1 MKTQH
6 RRVTT
11 AAVLERPEIE
21 HADRLAT
28 MHERFPLL
36 SNSLLDFV
44 VVLDLEGNRVF
55 ETHPSDQT
63 SGHPHVLNGDSPFG
77 EVHPDDREKLT
88 QVVRETIISG
98 VGHHVEFRVLIPNG
112 DIRFVESQTN
122 VLWDKQG
129 KPSRVVIVSRDITER
144 RKALAGFRS
153 MAEATSDWLWEID
166 VDGMYTY
173 SSPKVKDLLGYEP
186 SEIVGRKPIDFMIPE
201 DAARIAAEMEE
212 AMRTRRPFLNVENR
226 NLQKGGCVVA
236 LETSGVPVVDHRGVL
251 QGYRGINRDIT
262 ERKRVEE
269 QLRKLSR
276 AVEQSPASIVI
287 TGITGDIEYVN
298 PRTCELTGYAYE
310 EIIGQNPRILKSGEM
325 PAEGYKR
332 MWETIRAGGEWRGEF
347 HNRKKSGELYWE
359 FASISPIRDAGGKI
373 THFLA
378 VKEDVTDRK
387 RVDEERIRLV
397 SELQQALA
405 KVKTLSG
412 LLPICAWCK
421 KVRDDEGY
429 WKQIESYVEAH
440 SDAEFTH
447 GICPDCAEA
456 QKQLQARGR
465 SSR

>member
-1 MKTQH
+1 
-6 RRVTT
+6 
-11 AAVLERPEIE
+11 
-21 HADRLAT
+21 
-28 MHERFPLL
+28 
-36 SNSLLDFV
+36 
-44 VVLDLEGNRVF
+44 
-55 ETHPSDQT
+55 
-63 SGHPHVLNGDSPFG
+63 
-77 EVHPDDREKLT
+77 
-88 QVVRETIISG
+88 
-98 VGHHVEFRVLIPNG
+98 
-112 DIRFVESQTN
+112 
-122 VLWDKQG
+122 
-129 KPSRVVIVSRDITER
+129 
-144 RKALAGFRS
+144 
-153 MAEATSDWLWEID
+153 
-166 VDGMYTY
+166 
-173 SSPKVKDLLGYEP
+173 
-186 SEIVGRKPIDFMIPE
+186 
-201 DAARIAAEMEE
+201 
-212 AMRTRRPFLNVENR
+212 
-226 NLQKGGCVVA
+226 VA
-236 LETSGVPVVDHRGVL
+236 LESSGVPVIDQRGVL

-262 ERKRVEE
+262 ERKRTEE

-287 TGITGDIEYVN
+287 TSITGDIEYVN
-298 PRTCELTGYAYE
+298 PRTCELTGYTYE